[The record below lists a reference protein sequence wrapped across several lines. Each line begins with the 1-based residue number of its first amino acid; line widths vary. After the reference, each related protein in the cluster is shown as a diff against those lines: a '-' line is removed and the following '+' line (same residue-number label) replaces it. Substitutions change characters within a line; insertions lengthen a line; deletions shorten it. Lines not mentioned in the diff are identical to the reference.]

1 MNGCEG
7 LTIPLTPANSHLQ
20 RICLRGMLRD
30 ICTLGAVYL
39 LAVRA
44 YLPAS
49 SASNSSSHQK
59 GTPMSVETS
68 TPTGYRNWIR
78 INDNGGSQQI
88 AHADQDREWKFPVKY
103 TPYGPLPDSATIMV
117 GSVLSIL
124 ARGDETIEGIGR
136 LVTLSW
142 TLNQSNNFG
151 FSANPYNKAGTVDG
165 DPIRTVLVGPNHYL
179 FGLDATLGGEGT
191 WDIEISV
198 AGNPDAVFLL
208 LADEQHYTL
217 EQGKS
222 SYQKLVAREIVV
234 SAKYL
239 KGDVEIGYT
248 LVQTG

>member
-44 YLPAS
+44 YTPGS

-68 TPTGYRNWIR
+68 TPAGYRNWIR

-88 AHADQDREWKFPVKY
+88 AHADQDREWKFPVRY
-103 TPYGPLPDSATIMV
+103 TPYGPLPESATVMV

-142 TLNQSNNFG
+142 TLSQSNNFH
-151 FSANPYNKAGTVDG
+151 FLANPYNKAGTG
-165 DPIRTVLVGPNHYL
+165 DEYTIRTVLVGPNNYL
-179 FGLDATLGGEGT
+179 FGLDYTPNGGT

-198 AGNPDAVFLL
+198 AGNPNAEFLL

-234 SAKYL
+234 SARYL